1 MKYTVITTFH
11 QAGLEQYGQRMIDTF
26 EALWPADV
34 ALVIYAE
41 NCQPRTIRP
50 NTTVINLLE
59 VSADLRVF
67 IDRHR
72 DNPLAHGRA
81 GPPEVFDPKKQ
92 FRWDAVRFSYK
103 VFSVAHAAEHL
114 STDWMIW
121 IDADT
126 HTHTPVPMS
135 AFDELCPATAGLSY
149 LGRGEKYHS
158 ECGWVGYNLNDP
170 DCKKFIQEFV
180 NMYKQDDIFK
190 LSEWHDSYV
199 WDQVR
204 KRSSPAIFHNLNRY
218 MHAKNLSGHPF
229 INSALGNY
237 MDHAKGNRKKYGHS
251 LSTDIQQHQDHP
263 YWKQILQSQ
272 KA

>member
-11 QAGLEQYGQRMIDTF
+11 QAGLDQYGQRMIDTF

-59 VSADLRVF
+59 ASADLRVF

-114 STDWMIW
+114 FTDWMIW

-135 AFDELCPATAGLSY
+135 AFDAIEDGAKLHIRDLSEAMAAVQNVHVSEVFLHDCVELVHLTRKHSDIELGCSPRAALALVHASRARAFLHGREYTIPEDFFALAEDVILHRMRLSY
-149 LGRGEKYHS
+149 EALAMGRK
-158 ECGWVGYNLNDP
+158 
-170 DCKKFIQEFV
+170 
-180 NMYKQDDIFK
+180 
-190 LSEWHDSYV
+190 
-199 WDQVR
+199 
-204 KRSSPAIFHNLNRY
+204 
-218 MHAKNLSGHPF
+218 
-229 INSALGNY
+229 
-237 MDHAKGNRKKYGHS
+237 
-251 LSTDIQQHQDHP
+251 STDV
-263 YWKQILQSQ
+263 LTEMLRSL
-272 KA
+272 A